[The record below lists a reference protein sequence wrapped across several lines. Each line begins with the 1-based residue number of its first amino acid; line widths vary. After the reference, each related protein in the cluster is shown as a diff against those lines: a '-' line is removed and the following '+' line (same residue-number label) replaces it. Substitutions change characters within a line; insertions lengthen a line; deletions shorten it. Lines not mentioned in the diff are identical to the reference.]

1 MDFNETP
8 FGGKNVE
15 VPLVTL
21 AVIRPGDHTWSQ
33 YYEALCPSN
42 LSICHSQMSIAGYIQ
57 ERLYLGLL
65 ASLCDTTI
73 SGYDLSASG
82 QRWSRVISSEMVKL
96 RLVNFQLSVLRLG
109 EKERKDVYWRH
120 KNILLETNKAADFV
134 ERRFSMCSSS
144 SDLVDLILLSVRV
157 LIGTVYRCYYDWLP
171 AHNYEIRVLGLSEIA
186 WHRVARRQSGQ
197 VTAADRILEA
207 NMIKNGWC
215 THQIHKVLSTFSY
228 QAAYYVS
235 KLPRLGNARVMHK
248 TCKKNSCR
256 GWNSKPG
263 LTRPRHVT
271 ESCSCTTI
279 SISSMDV
286 AKIIQG
292 GDIPLVSIEEDAHGS
307 LTLKLHTRRW
317 FVQLRAFNFATTHE
331 MGLKV

>member
-15 VPLVTL
+15 VPLVTS
-21 AVIRPGDHTWSQ
+21 AVIQPGDHTWSR
-33 YYEALCPSN
+33 YYEALCTGNP
-42 LSICHSQMSIAGYIQ
+42 SICHSQMSIAGFIQ
-57 ERLYLGLL
+57 EWLYLGLL

-73 SGYDLSASG
+73 SGHDFSASG
-82 QRWSRVISSEMVKL
+82 QRWSRVISSDMVKL
-96 RLVNFQLSVLRLG
+96 KLVNFQLSILRLG

-120 KNILLETNKAADFV
+120 KRILLDRSGAADKV
-134 ERRFSMCSSS
+134 ERRMCSSS
-144 SDLVDLILLSVRV
+144 SDLVDLMLLSVRV

-171 AHNYEIRVLGLSEIA
+171 AHAYEIRVLGLSEMA
-186 WHRVARRQSGQ
+186 WSRVARGQ
-197 VTAADRILEA
+197 GSQLTPADRILEA

-215 THQIHKVLSTFSY
+215 THQIHKVLFTFSY
-228 QAAYYVS
+228 QAAYYIS
-235 KLPRLGNARVMHK
+235 KLPRSGNARIMHK
-248 TCKKNSCR
+248 TCKKNSCN

-271 ESCSCTTI
+271 ESCSCATI

-286 AKIIQG
+286 AEVIQG

-331 MGLKV
+331 MDLEV